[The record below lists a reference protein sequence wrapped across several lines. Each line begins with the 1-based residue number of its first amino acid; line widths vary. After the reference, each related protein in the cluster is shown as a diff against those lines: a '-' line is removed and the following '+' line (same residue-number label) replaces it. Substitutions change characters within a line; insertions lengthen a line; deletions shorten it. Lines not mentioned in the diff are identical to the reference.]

1 MVERQVGRREV
12 SASVE
17 TETVAEGILF
27 GEGPRWHAGH
37 FYFSDIGGKRVH
49 RLSARGA
56 LETVVEVPQRPSGLG
71 WRPDGTLLIV
81 SMHDYRLMSFDGQ
94 TLREI
99 ADLSEWCGG
108 PMNDMVVDAEG
119 RAYVGNIGFDMEAQ
133 PLEVKS
139 THLVRVDLDGS
150 ARSVADDLVAPNG
163 MVITPD
169 GGTLIVGESGRACLT
184 AFDLSPKGD
193 LSGRRNYATL
203 PGGAVPDGICLD
215 AEGAIWSASPTTN
228 EFVRIREGGDVLG
241 RISSGGRPAIA
252 CMLGGEDR
260 RTLYLITAPTASI
273 ESSIPLA
280 AGRIETTRV
289 AVPGAG
295 RP

>member
-1 MVERQVGRREV
+1 MRAAGERTMIVD
-12 SASVE
+12 
-17 TETVAEGILF
+17 GILF

-49 RLSARGA
+49 RLSAKGD
-56 LETVVEVPQRPSGLG
+56 LETVVEVPEQPSGLG

-81 SMHDYRLMSFDGQ
+81 SMHDHKLLAFDGHE
-94 TLREI
+94 LSEV
-99 ADLSEWCGG
+99 ADVSEWCGG
-108 PMNDMVVDAEG
+108 PLNDMVVDGEG
-119 RAYVGNIGFDMEAQ
+119 RAYIGNIGFDMEAQ

-139 THLVRVDLDGS
+139 THVVRVDPDGS
-150 ARSVADDLVAPNG
+150 ARSVADDLIAPNG

-184 AFDLSPKGD
+184 AFDLSPSGD
-193 LSGRRNYATL
+193 LSRRRNFATL

-228 EFVRIREGGDVLG
+228 EFIRVREGGDVLD
-241 RISSGGRPAIA
+241 RISTEDRPAIA
-252 CMLGGEDR
+252 CMLGGDDR

-273 ESSIPLA
+273 ASSTPLA
-280 AGRIETTRV
+280 EGRIESIRV
-289 AVPGAG
+289 DVPGAG